1 MILSEKNIGIGI
13 TGSFCTFDK
22 IMPQIAKLK
31 KLGANVYTVF
41 SNNAE
46 CFDTRFG
53 EAKDF
58 LEQAYE
64 LTGNKPIT
72 TIVDSEPVG
81 PNNLFD
87 IFIIAPATGNTI
99 AKLANAITDT
109 PVLMAAKAH
118 LRNNK
123 PVVISISTNDALSMN
138 FKNIGTLYNI
148 KNLYFVPFGQD
159 NYKSKPN
166 SMIADVDQII
176 PTLQLALEGKQIQPV
191 ILPSK

>member
-1 MILSEKNIGIGI
+1 MILSGKNIGIGI

-22 IMPQIAKLK
+22 IIPQIAKLK
-31 KLGANVYTVF
+31 ELEANVYTVF

-46 CFDTRFG
+46 SCDTRFG

-58 LEQAYE
+58 LELVYK
-64 LTGNKPIT
+64 LTGTEPIT
-72 TIVDSEPVG
+72 TIVDAEPVG
-81 PNNLFD
+81 PKNLFD

-109 PVLMAAKAH
+109 PVLMAAKAN

-123 PVVISISTNDALSMN
+123 PIVISVSTNDALSMN
-138 FKNIGTLYNI
+138 FKNIGELYNI
-148 KNLYFVPFGQD
+148 KNVFFVPFGQD
-159 NYKSKPN
+159 NYRSKPN

-176 PTLQLALEGKQIQPV
+176 PTVEKALEGKQIQPV
-191 ILPSK
+191 IISPQ